1 MGKSLIAIVVVLL
14 LMSSLFLFLLVPG
27 IRSQLM
33 SCYDLVCDR
42 EVVRQFVVDYGWWA
56 PLIFMGLQVGQV
68 LFAPIPGEVTGLLG
82 GYAFGAL
89 SGFLMST
96 VALTVGSMLNF
107 AIGRL
112 LGERFVRRFAGGE
125 MYEKFN
131 RLVQYK
137 GVLVIFLMYLVPG
150 FPKDYLCMILG
161 LTSLPTSVFFVVST
175 VGRIPG
181 TLALSLQ
188 GASIY
193 EKDYI
198 SFLIITGLSLLFVLF
213 GFLYR
218 DAIYRWMERQKKK

>member
-56 PLIFMGLQVGQV
+56 PFIFMGLQVGQV

-112 LGERFVRRFAGGE
+112 LGERFVRRFAGSE
-125 MYEKFN
+125 MYQKFN

-161 LTSLPTSVFFVVST
+161 LTSLPTSVFFVVTT

-193 EKDYI
+193 DKDYI
-198 SFLIITGLSLLFVLF
+198 SFVIITVLSLLFVLF

>member
-1 MGKSLIAIVVVLL
+1 MN
-14 LMSSLFLFLLVPG
+14 
-27 IRSQLM
+27 
-33 SCYDLVCDR
+33 CYDLVCDR
-42 EVVRQFVVDYGWWA
+42 EYVRQFVLDYGWWA
-56 PLIFMGLQVGQV
+56 PFIFMGLQVGQV

-112 LGERFVRRFAGGE
+112 LGERFVRRFAGSE
-125 MYEKFN
+125 MYQKFN

-161 LTSLPTSVFFVVST
+161 LTSLPTSVFFVVTT
-175 VGRIPG
+175 VGRMPG

-193 EKDYI
+193 DKDYI
-198 SFLIITGLSLLFVLF
+198 SFVIITVLSLLFVLF

-218 DAIYRWMERQKKK
+218 DALYRWMERQKKKK

>member
-14 LMSSLFLFLLVPG
+14 LMSSIFLFLLVPG

-33 SCYDLVCDR
+33 TCYDLVCDR
-42 EVVRQFVVDYGWWA
+42 EYVRQFVLDYGWWA
-56 PLIFMGLQVGQV
+56 PLIFMGLQFGQV

-112 LGERFVRRFAGGE
+112 LGERFVRRFASSE
-125 MYEKFN
+125 MYQKFN

-161 LTSLPTSVFFVVST
+161 LTSLPTSVFFVVT
-175 VGRIPG
+175 TLGRIPG

-193 EKDYI
+193 DKDYI
-198 SFLIITGLSLLFVLF
+198 SFVIITVLSLLFVLF

-218 DAIYRWMERQKKK
+218 DAFYRWMERQKKK

>member
-1 MGKSLIAIVVVLL
+1 MGKSLIVIVVVLL
-14 LMSSLFLFLLVPG
+14 LMSSLFLFLLLPG
-27 IRSQLM
+27 VRSQLM
-33 SCYDLVCDR
+33 TCYDLVCDR
-42 EVVRQFVVDYGWWA
+42 EYVRQFVLDYGWWA
-56 PLIFMGLQVGQV
+56 PFIFMGLQVGQV

-112 LGERFVRRFAGGE
+112 LGERFVRRFAGSE
-125 MYEKFN
+125 MYQKFN

-161 LTSLPTSVFFVVST
+161 LTSLPTSVFFVVTT

-193 EKDYI
+193 DKDYI
-198 SFLIITGLSLLFVLF
+198 SFVIITVLSLLFVLF

-218 DAIYRWMERQKKK
+218 DAIYRWMERQKRK

>member
-14 LMSSLFLFLLVPG
+14 LMSSIFLLLLAPG

-42 EVVRQFVVDYGWWA
+42 EYVRQFVVDYGWWA
-56 PLIFMGLQVGQV
+56 PFIFMGLQVGQV

-82 GYAFGAL
+82 GYVFGAL

-96 VALTVGSMLNF
+96 VALTAGSMLNF

-112 LGERFVRRFAGGE
+112 LGERFVRRFAGSE
-125 MYEKFN
+125 MYQKFN

-161 LTSLPTSVFFVVST
+161 LTSLPTSVFFVVTT

-181 TLALSLQ
+181 T
-188 GASIY
+188 
-193 EKDYI
+193 
-198 SFLIITGLSLLFVLF
+198 
-213 GFLYR
+213 
-218 DAIYRWMERQKKK
+218 